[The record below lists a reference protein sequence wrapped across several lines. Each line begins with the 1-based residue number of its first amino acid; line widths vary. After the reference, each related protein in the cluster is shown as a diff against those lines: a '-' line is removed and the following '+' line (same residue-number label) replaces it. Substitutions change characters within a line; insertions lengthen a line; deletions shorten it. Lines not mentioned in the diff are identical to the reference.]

1 MIRFE
6 KVVKTYARNPRPALD
21 GIDVE
26 IPAGQFAYLVGA
38 SGSGK
43 STVIRLLLREER
55 ATSGRVVVAGR
66 DLTRIKRREVPRLR
80 RDLGVVF
87 QDFRLLPDKT
97 VAENVAYVLHV
108 LGARRD
114 TVREQVPATLDV
126 VGLSSLARRFPHE
139 LSGGEQQRVAI
150 ARALVKKPRLLLAD
164 EPTGN
169 LDPGTS
175 LEIVRL
181 LSQINEAGTTVLMA
195 THDDSIVNEIRRRVI
210 ELSHGRIVRDEQ
222 DGAYEAPRPEA
233 AERAAAT
240 GGSGASAAAA
250 SGAAAWQGHPPTTR
264 VPVAAPAAPGDA
276 VAPVTQADLAAAA
289 DVDQP
294 EPGDDE
300 PRDWPFVPRRSSAPS
315 RRRGTNG
322 QVVPASTGHQQAEAP
337 EPATGQSGQSPQSPQ
352 SPPPG
357 SAPATPGSNGSNGS
371 KRRPR
376 PAVAKVRS

>member
-55 ATSGRVVVAGR
+55 VTSGRIEVAGR
-66 DLTRIKRREVPRLR
+66 DLSRIRRREVPRLR

-169 LDPGTS
+169 LDSHSTEDI
-175 LEIVRL
+175 LELLDELNAAGRTIVVITHEAEVAQRARQRVFIRDGL
-181 LSQINEAGTTVLMA
+181 LSST
-195 THDDSIVNEIRRRVI
+195 DS
-210 ELSHGRIVRDEQ
+210 LL
-222 DGAYEAPRPEA
+222 GARP
-233 AERAAAT
+233 
-240 GGSGASAAAA
+240 
-250 SGAAAWQGHPPTTR
+250 
-264 VPVAAPAAPGDA
+264 
-276 VAPVTQADLAAAA
+276 
-289 DVDQP
+289 
-294 EPGDDE
+294 
-300 PRDWPFVPRRSSAPS
+300 
-315 RRRGTNG
+315 
-322 QVVPASTGHQQAEAP
+322 
-337 EPATGQSGQSPQSPQ
+337 
-352 SPPPG
+352 
-357 SAPATPGSNGSNGS
+357 
-371 KRRPR
+371 
-376 PAVAKVRS
+376 

>member
-1 MIRFE
+1 MIVTLPE
-6 KVVKTYARNPRPALD
+6 PSLVL
-21 GIDVE
+21 
-26 IPAGQFAYLVGA
+26 LVGA

-43 STVIRLLLREER
+43 STVIRLLLREDR
-55 ATSGRVVVAGR
+55 PTSGRIVVAGR

-114 TVREQVPATLDV
+114 TVREQVPATLEV

-210 ELSHGRIVRDEQ
+210 ELSNGRIVRDEQ
-222 DGAYEAPRPEA
+222 DGAYEAPRPEI
-233 AERAAAT
+233 AERAG
-240 GGSGASAAAA
+240 GGSGAAVAAA

-264 VPVAAPAAPGDA
+264 VPAAAPAAQTD
-276 VAPVTQADLAAAA
+276 PVAAA
-289 DVDQP
+289 DLDEP
-294 EPGDDE
+294 EPADDE
-300 PRDWPFVPRRSSAPS
+300 PRDWPFVPRRSPAPS
-315 RRRGTNG
+315 RRRDTTTPAAGT
-322 QVVPASTGHQQAEAP
+322 PTETETTTTESDAASDAAAGRRAGRTGATATARPTRPTRKRRSRRERAAEAP
-337 EPATGQSGQSPQSPQ
+337 ERAAGQ
-352 SPPPG
+352 SPPPDPE
-357 SAPATPGSNGSNGS
+357 PATPGPNGSE
-371 KRRPR
+371 RRPR